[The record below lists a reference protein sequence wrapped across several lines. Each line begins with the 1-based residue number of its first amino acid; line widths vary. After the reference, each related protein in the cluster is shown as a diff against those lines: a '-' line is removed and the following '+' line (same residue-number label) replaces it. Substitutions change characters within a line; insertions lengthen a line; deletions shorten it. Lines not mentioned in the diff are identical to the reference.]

1 MFWRTLPIS
10 SAYACSQP
18 FDFLGPPTLQILTVV
33 RYSVVFC
40 FRHTSPS
47 DLIDFQ
53 NTVSS
58 AASICF
64 MLITPGAQTARCRLF
79 RRLVGEPWAHS
90 SVVGAD
96 KLAETAPLHDWM
108 RYCST
113 ISILYHSILFY
124 IWYVH
129 STLLHLLRYPNV
141 SDVSVVRIKLHTT
154 PLDERQLPRQLSTQ
168 RGKANRK
175 GCHKRKSWHILLFRL
190 NWKAVPLEQHYKWIY
205 IYNIIYI
212 YILYYIILY
221 YIKLYFI
228 ILYYIILYIYCIYIY
243 IVYIYILLYI
253 IL

>member
-53 NTVSS
+53 TLFPALLQS
-58 AASICF
+58 ASCW
-64 MLITPGAQTARCRLF
+64 TPQE
-79 RRLVGEPWAHS
+79 RRLRGAGYFVGS
-90 SVVGAD
+90 SENHELTPQSLVQTSWQRPHHCMIGCDTVV
-96 KLAETAPLHDWM
+96 
-108 RYCST
+108 
-113 ISILYHSILFY
+113 LYLFY
-124 IWYVH
+124 IILYLVCH

-154 PLDERQLPRQLSTQ
+154 PLDERQSTQ

-175 GCHKRKSWHILLFRL
+175 GCHKRKSWHILYFGSTEKQCRL
-190 NWKAVPLEQHYKWIY
+190 SNIINEYILYIY
-205 IYNIIYI
+205 ILIIIYI
-212 YILYYIILY
+212 YYMNAWGQSFFGNLVLQGLFPYQL
-221 YIKLYFI
+221 
-228 ILYYIILYIYCIYIY
+228 
-243 IVYIYILLYI
+243 
-253 IL
+253 